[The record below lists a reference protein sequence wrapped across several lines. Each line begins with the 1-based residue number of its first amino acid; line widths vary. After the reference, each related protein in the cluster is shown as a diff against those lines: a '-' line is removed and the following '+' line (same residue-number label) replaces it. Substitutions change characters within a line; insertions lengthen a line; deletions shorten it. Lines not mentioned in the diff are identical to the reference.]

1 MVRAELEYMT
11 KVPARLAGIETQLER
26 IANALE
32 QLTQSQD
39 PVLENIRK
47 GRADG

>member
-32 QLTQSQD
+32 QLTQKPD
-39 PVLENIRK
+39 LVLENIRNSM
-47 GRADG
+47 ANF